1 MSDPDRVNILLVDDQ
16 SAKLLSY
23 EVILQDLGENLL
35 KASSATEALEH
46 LLKTEIA
53 VVLVDVCMPGFD
65 GFELAAMI
73 REHPRCQRTAIIF
86 ISAIHLADVDRI
98 RGYQMGAVDYV
109 PVPIIP
115 DLLRAKVK
123 IFVELY
129 RKTRQL
135 EQLNSELE
143 RRVAERTAELQSY
156 ADRLLQ
162 SEHRR
167 NLALAA
173 GQMGSWDWDLTNGDC
188 MWDEGQCRIFGVD
201 PATFRA
207 TPEKIGALLEGE
219 DWQRLQEAWATAR
232 NHGDTYEAEFRVRR
246 RDGEMRWCLG
256 IAAATVDASNRI
268 VRVSGVTI
276 DITGRKEAEERQAF
290 LAREVDHRARNV
302 LAVVQSVLHLTKANT
317 NEAYATAV
325 EGRIT
330 ALARAHMLLSECRW
344 EGADLR
350 RLLSEELDPY
360 RTGDV
365 ERIVLG
371 GPDVLLE
378 PRHAQT
384 IALAIH
390 ELATNAAKYGSL
402 TAASGKVT
410 LIWTLDSGDLKL
422 DWLEAEG
429 PTVQVPTTQGYGT
442 RVIKGSIEQLGGLAL
457 FDWRREG
464 VRCTLT
470 MPLSSRERLLRD
482 SSSKPTVGKTPDAV
496 QRPGNRVLLVED
508 ESLVAMMMGEAL
520 RELGYS
526 VIGPCA
532 TAAEAAAT
540 IDSTDVNAAILD
552 VNLDGELVYPVAELL
567 AAREIPFAFIT
578 GYGEESLSPRYAN
591 VPVLQKPIDRRALRE
606 LFHADGQGSQ
616 GFGGT
621 RT

>member
-246 RDGEMRWCLG
+246 RDGAMRWCLG

-268 VRVSGVTI
+268 VRVSGVTM

-360 RTGDV
+360 RTGNV

-552 VNLDGELVYPVAELL
+552 VNLDGQLVYPVAELL

>member
-325 EGRIT
+325 EGRIA

>member
-540 IDSTDVNAAILD
+540 IDSTDLNAAILD

>member
-246 RDGEMRWCLG
+246 RDGEMR
-256 IAAATVDASNRI
+256 SKRI

-325 EGRIT
+325 EGRIA

-470 MPLSSRERLLRD
+470 MPLSSRERLLRG
-482 SSSKPTVGKTPDAV
+482 SSSQKPTVGKTPDAV

-591 VPVLQKPIDRRALRE
+591 VPVLQKPIDSRALRE